1 MTDQWPEIDENI
13 VSHRIIPVMMI
24 LRDMF
29 GYSVREAIDAF
40 DVRYKLLRETR
51 PDDFT
56 VSPKEYGRHF
66 YS

>member
-1 MTDQWPEIDENI
+1 
-13 VSHRIIPVMMI
+13 
-24 LRDMF
+24 MF

-40 DVRYKLLRETR
+40 DVRYKLLRETL

-56 VSPKEYGRHF
+56 VSLEEYGGQF